1 MMVNK
6 LGCCNAG
13 VERACR
19 SRERHRADAWE
30 KLGKETGKQ
39 QAFVRGFEHH
49 GKIVKR
55 KGRKNCV
62 LGKKTG
68 RTSPSYKY
76 SRVNPMDSLA
86 SVWSD
91 VSQDILPSILPNKA
105 MIQRVHEFL
114 STDPLASV
122 GFDVSRDIFTSI
134 QPNKVMV
141 QRVYEFFPRRGDN
154 MLVLRLYNWD

>member
-1 MMVNK
+1 
-6 LGCCNAG
+6 
-13 VERACR
+13 
-19 SRERHRADAWE
+19 
-30 KLGKETGKQ
+30 
-39 QAFVRGFEHH
+39 
-49 GKIVKR
+49 
-55 KGRKNCV
+55 
-62 LGKKTG
+62 
-68 RTSPSYKY
+68 
-76 SRVNPMDSLA
+76 MDSLA